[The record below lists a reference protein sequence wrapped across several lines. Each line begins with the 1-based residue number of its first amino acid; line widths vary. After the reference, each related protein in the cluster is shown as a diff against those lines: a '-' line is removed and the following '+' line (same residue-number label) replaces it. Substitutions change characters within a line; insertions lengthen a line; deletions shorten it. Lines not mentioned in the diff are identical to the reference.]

1 MRFQKMTRTL
11 LLALCLAT
19 PSMVYGEVVADSV
32 ADWSADGTQGADGWT
47 YGFYD
52 GTNDGNGAYDVAD
65 FQAFAGPDWNWT
77 GSAWDFGGGNVP
89 WTTVNQEGGHPN
101 GDNNDVIHYAVRRW
115 ESDVAGPVDVTV
127 NLAAQNVNGGG
138 GTTALLFHNGM
149 EVLSSTVG
157 GTDGVG
163 TVSMASFSVAPGDT
177 LDLALSPENV
187 DGTFGDG
194 SDGSFYGMQVN
205 LVPEPSSI
213 VLALSGLLLLP
224 RRRRR

>member
-1 MRFQKMTRTL
+1 MRLATMTRTL

-19 PSMVYGEVVADSV
+19 PSMVYGEIVADSV
-32 ADWSADGTQGADGWT
+32 ADWSADGTQGANGWT

-52 GTNDGNGAYDVAD
+52 GTADANGVYDAAD
-65 FQAFAGPDWNWT
+65 FQEFTAPDWEWT
-77 GSAWDFGGGNVP
+77 GTAWDSTLGNVP

-101 GDNNDVIHYAVRRW
+101 GDNNGVIHYAVRRW
-115 ESDVAGPVDVTV
+115 ESDVSGPVDVTM
-127 NLAAQNVNGGG
+127 NIAAQNVNGGG
-138 GTTALLFHNGM
+138 GTTALLFHNGTQ
-149 EVLSSTVG
+149 VLSSTVG
-157 GTDGVG
+157 GTDAVG
-163 TVSMASFSVAPGDT
+163 TISMGSFSVSAGDT

-213 VLALSGLLLLP
+213 ALLLGGLLLLP
-224 RRRRR
+224 RRRR